1 MNGPRSS
8 SFWVPLNL
16 FNHIHRQSRIRDAV
30 LVKSIER
37 LLLGAK
43 HCRGGWGGR
52 GKDDRKHN
60 KLVPLYMLTER
71 NANIGEQ

>member
-8 SFWVPLNL
+8 SFWVSRNL
-16 FNHIHRQSRIRDAV
+16 FNHMDRQAHTRNPV

-43 HCRGGWGGR
+43 HCRGGWGRR
-52 GKDDRKHN
+52 GKDDRKQYTLAP
-60 KLVPLYMLTER
+60 LVFTFR
-71 NANIGEQ
+71 IS

>member
-8 SFWVPLNL
+8 SFWVPRNL
-16 FNHIHRQSRIRDAV
+16 FNHMDRQARTRDAV

-43 HCRGGWGGR
+43 HCRGGWGEEG
-52 GKDDRKHN
+52 
-60 KLVPLYMLTER
+60 
-71 NANIGEQ
+71 